1 MPLGTHSA
9 STRAKKAPT
18 PPTPA
23 QQSHRACQLIHQG
36 KLSAARQARAARP
49 LAPRTRDRLDELRDP
64 ARRPASQYQPIDQD
78 LLDFTPPTA
87 LQIPATTIIRN
98 FWPAKGPRRGRPV
111 SLQRCCGSYWMTK
124 TAQTHLSKLHSSSQQ
139 PTSHHPQQLPSGWD
153 APCTAK
159 AKRSGPGNRH
169 RRHPSQSRV
178 AQHRPALRF
187 PNPPSLFPTPVC
199 FVHPGRDRS
208 HCARHHRR
216 DPDRSPPDSPL
227 GRWHWGIRHHLQKQY
242 AARPP
247 RRA

>member
-1 MPLGTHSA
+1 MNSGTQLADQPANTNPSTKTCSPSPLPLPCRSLLPPSSA
-9 STRAKKAPT
+9 TS
-18 PPTPA
+18 
-23 QQSHRACQLIHQG
+23 G
-36 KLSAARQARAARP
+36 
-49 LAPRTRDRLDELRDP
+49 E
-64 ARRPASQYQPIDQD
+64 
-78 LLDFTPPTA
+78 
-87 LQIPATTIIRN
+87 
-98 FWPAKGPRRGRPV
+98 PAKGPHRGRPV
-111 SLQRCCGSYWMTK
+111 SLQRRCGSYWMTK
-124 TAQTHLSKLHSSSQQ
+124 TAQTRLSKLHSSSQQ

-208 HCARHHRR
+208 QCARHHRR
-216 DPDRSPPDSPL
+216 YPDRSPPDSPL
-227 GRWHWGIRHHLQKQY
+227 GRWHRGIRHRLQKQY

-247 RRA
+247 RSA